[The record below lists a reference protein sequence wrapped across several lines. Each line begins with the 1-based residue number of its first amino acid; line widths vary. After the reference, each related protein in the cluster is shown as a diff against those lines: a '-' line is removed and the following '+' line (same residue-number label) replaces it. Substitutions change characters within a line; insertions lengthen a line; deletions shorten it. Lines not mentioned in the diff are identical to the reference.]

1 MAPPIRFD
9 TEPGRYRHL
18 RLEIDGEIARI
29 VIKADEQG
37 GIARN
42 ARALA
47 GLGLSEDVLA
57 GVLAGNAMKVY
68 PGVANILQSLDAT
81 SY

>member
-1 MAPPIRFD
+1 MAPIDFD
-9 TEPGRYRHL
+9 TDPGRYRHL

-29 VIKADEQG
+29 VIETDEQG

-47 GLGLSEDVLA
+47 ALDLGEETLA
-57 GVLAGNAMKVY
+57 GVLAGNALTVY
-68 PGVANILQSLDAT
+68 PRIRKHAPHL
-81 SY
+81 